1 MGNLVTCNPKGNRQ
15 RWPELAE
22 TVDQM
27 RTFFPEVS
35 VLNIVENGRLV
46 AGNRLEFAADKPGEP
61 KCNCGCIPP
70 FCSCPPH
77 DGQVTTAGVR

>member
-1 MGNLVTCNPKGNRQ
+1 MTCDLNGNRQ
-15 RWPELAE
+15 RWPQLAE
-22 TVDQM
+22 VVDQM
-27 RTFFPEVS
+27 RTFFGDVRVISIYEKG
-35 VLNIVENGRLV
+35 ELV

>member
-1 MGNLVTCNPKGNRQ
+1 MTCDLNGNRQ

-22 TVDQM
+22 VVDQM
-27 RTFFPEVS
+27 RTFFGDVRVINVYEKG
-35 VLNIVENGRLV
+35 ELV